1 MKMSMFVDS
10 SNLNDIAV
18 LKKIIT
24 ALDFSAPCRVI
35 DTVKTTSESANDKTA
50 PDPNTSIKYFG
61 DDLLSF
67 LLDVYSACDKD
78 QGNLFSPNTIPVNML
93 CDAQSNSVHFTV
105 DYIKKCVKKINS
117 VSAMHGYEG
126 DVIKLI
132 DRRVKGIGRKGL
144 VLTVDNSFVDALIDA
159 LQNKDFATRILQYYS
174 DNSISNL
181 IINDICKK
189 TINTL

>member
-1 MKMSMFVDS
+1 MFVDS

-105 DYIKKCVKKINS
+105 DYIKKCAKKINS